1 MKGYGFFFVCPTLTR
16 NRNAAA
22 KSSFPA
28 QTVAKRL
35 GFTSNIF
42 AMKGQVKYHKQLK
55 QASNAPI
62 GTIRLC
68 FKPVRCNSYFIQVL
82 SAEKLE

>member
-16 NRNAAA
+16 NRNAAAA

-42 AMKGQVKYHKQLK
+42 AMKGQVSQATEASKQCSK
-55 QASNAPI
+55 AFPKEQ
-62 GTIRLC
+62 LC
-68 FKPVRCNSYFIQVL
+68 YDL
-82 SAEKLE
+82 SLFAATPM